1 MKRKIVN
8 GLLLMAFTVLSVGSF
23 VACKDSDEDLY
34 VDLVA
39 TQGNLED
46 ALKKH
51 QKDVNDLNESLSN
64 LHQELLDSTDVLQQQ
79 IDDLKEQLKNN
90 DEKNEQQDKDIAKAL
105 EEAEKA
111 NAAANAAATDAANA
125 AAAAAAA
132 NAAIEEILAGQT
144 ATAEQIAALQSAL
157 ALVEQMAK
165 DALEAAQQQHC
176 DCEDLKN
183 RVATLESL
191 AAMLPDQLNELFAQ
205 TAYAITLAKADSAN
219 IAEQAKSIED
229 LKKALEEAKT
239 DYTEKIESLNKKLA
253 ELEEQQKKADA
264 AIESLNEKMEEVT
277 KIASEALATAKAAL
291 DKANDNAVAIG
302 LLEVRVEDLEK
313 ALEDAV
319 KDLQNQIDDLLKDVN
334 KIKDDVLQLKND
346 LDGVKK
352 DIQNMITSIIVQAAE
367 SPVIGYANTPV
378 GLNATILAVYYG
390 KPNANWDFPATSA
403 TPYLNGTKDFDKWTA
418 RNLEILG
425 SLSGVEGYVKGN
437 AGETL
442 VTAEGKDGNAGTL
455 YLTVNPAS
463 VDFAGQTL
471 KLKDSQDGD
480 APAVLSPLEYSDRTL
495 SFGFTRAEGN
505 GFYEAKA
512 TITDVENA
520 KMNIDYNSIKEEAK
534 DLLNNRSLTNVI
546 ELGATLVKSASNVM
560 PAYGVT
566 ASWQGED
573 GQEHNLYSQYNVA
586 ATAIKP
592 LSLNF
597 LNDWNGVQTVPG
609 FERLQ
614 DIVARIINK
623 IRIDLNLPN
632 IGDFKDIEFKE
643 ITLDG
648 IDFSKLKVKLSMRL
662 DGDGTIKVVGKNDKI
677 YTVTVEQ
684 GEVVKIVR
692 DEDGKELAIDNW
704 YIEEAEVKNELID
717 GKWFLTCYYYFG
729 EEMEDVV
736 KDLIDQF
743 NGSIPSDLADLFNE
757 LKKLDDI
764 NNSINDAKNNLKEQI
779 GKYLTRLNNKLTSWI
794 NRAPNMLH
802 LALVASEDNKIGLLS
817 QSKLMPTQADGE
829 LKLIPTTY
837 SLELVAPT
845 YKKFVAVTDVFN
857 ADGTN
862 APVAVAKTANK
873 GANMAKVV
881 EGDVTC
887 TVTGEKGYI
896 YEVTYTAVD
905 YFGKVAIRKYYVK
918 F

>member
-8 GLLLMAFTVLSVGSF
+8 GLLLMAFTVLSVSSF

-39 TQGNLED
+39 TQGKLGELIKEHQDGVWALQED
-46 ALKKH
+46 
-51 QKDVNDLNESLSN
+51 
-64 LHQELLDSTDVLQQQ
+64 LDSVGNRLGLVCDSLAGVTAGLQ
-79 IDDLKEQLKNN
+79 EQLDSLKSQ
-90 DEKNEQQDKDIAKAL
+90 NEEEIDSLIEDIK
-105 EEAEKA
+105 E
-111 NAAANAAATDAANA
+111 ATDAAA
-125 AAAAAAA
+125 AAQAAADAAQAIADAAQAAADAA
-132 NAAIEEILAGQT
+132 NSSIETILGEM
-144 ATAEQIAALQSAL
+144 ATNSDVEALLDSIAALNSQLAIVQAL
-157 ALVEQMAK
+157 AEQ
-165 DALEAAQQQHC
+165 ALAAAGEQKC
-176 DCEDLKN
+176 DCEDLKA
-183 RVATLESL
+183 RV
-191 AAMLPDQLNELFAQ
+191 
-205 TAYAITLAKADSAN
+205 
-219 IAEQAKSIED
+219 
-229 LKKALEEAKT
+229 KALEDMAGLFPGKMDSLAKETAEALALAKWDSIQIAKNKAAIDSLNNKT
-239 DYTEKIESLNKKLA
+239 DEHDKKLA
-253 ELEEQQKKADA
+253 DLEEKQKQANA

-277 KIASEALATAKAAL
+277 KLASEALATAKAAL
-291 DKANDNAVAIG
+291 DKANNNAVAIS
-302 LLEVRVEDLEK
+302 LLDIRVEDLE
-313 ALEDAV
+313 DAV
-319 KDLQNQIDDLLKDVN
+319 AELQDQIDDLLKDVK
-334 KIKDDVLQLKND
+334 KIKKD
-346 LDGVKK
+346 VKK
-352 DIQNMITSIIVQAAE
+352 LKDELANVKEDIQNMITSIIVQAAE

-390 KPNANWDFPATSA
+390 TPNANWDFPATSA
-403 TPYLNGTKDFDKWTA
+403 TPYLNGTKDFEKWTA

-425 SLSGVEGYVKGN
+425 GLSGVEGYVKGN

-442 VTAEGKDGNAGTL
+442 VTAEGKAGNAGTL

-480 APAVLSPLEYSDRTL
+480 APAVLSPLAKSDRVL
-495 SFGFTRAEGN
+495 NFGYTRAADN

-512 TITDVENA
+512 TISANDVAKA
-520 KMNIDYNSIKEEAK
+520 KMNLDFGSVKEEAK

-546 ELGATLVKSASNVM
+546 ELGGALVKSAGNVM

-566 ASWQGED
+566 ASWTDHD
-573 GQEHNLYSQYNVA
+573 GKDHNLYSQYNVA
-586 ATAIKP
+586 ATAVKP
-592 LSLNF
+592 LSLAF
-597 LNDWNGVQTVPG
+597 LNDWSGVQTVPG

-614 DIVARIINK
+614 DIVAKMVDK

-643 ITLDG
+643 ITVDG
-648 IDFSKLKVKLSMRL
+648 IDFSKLKVKLTMRL
-662 DGDGTIKVVGKNDKI
+662 DGDGQIKVVGRNDKI

-717 GKWFLTCYYYFG
+717 DKWFLTCYYYFG
-729 EEMEDVV
+729 EEMKDVV
-736 KDLIDQF
+736 SDLVDQF
-743 NGSIPSDLADLFNE
+743 NGSIPNDLADLFNE

-764 NNSINDAKNNLKEQI
+764 NDAITDAKNSVKEQI
-779 GKYLTRLNNKLTSWI
+779 SKYLTRFNNKLTSWI

-802 LALVASEDNKIGLLS
+802 LALVANEGNKIGLLS

-857 ADGTN
+857 ANGTN
-862 APVAVAKTANK
+862 APIAKAKAANN
-873 GANMAKVV
+873 GTNMAKVI
-881 EGDVTC
+881 EGDATC